1 MAKMSGFSVVVLSPR
16 SYVTEA
22 FEVLFQMLVDFF
34 FISLSN
40 KRDDWWE
47 EYIYKKKISLKLDD
61 ELPKRGGKKDLLYSF
76 DELALLKLGESL
88 IDVFSKNDRTVFSKL
103 KVCRNNWAHRNK
115 KLTFHWAK
123 DVFKLMI
130 EFSNSKGYYKHE
142 AKLVSLRTKMQMDE
156 FNAHQTLNSR
166 DNLIQFLEDR
176 IFKVVDKSPNATE
189 ELRGIV
195 KRSREILEKTDT
207 SEDVIN
213 FFFNAVINR
222 GHNYKVARDCSVTT
236 FEDIRD
242 EFGEFCYRKHKG

>member
-1 MAKMSGFSVVVLSPR
+1 MAKRSGFSVVVLSPR

-22 FEVLFQMLVDFF
+22 FEVLFQMLVDYFYR
-34 FISLSN
+34 SLSS

-47 EYIYKKKISLKLDD
+47 EYVYKKKNSLKLDD
-61 ELPKRGGKKDLLYSF
+61 ELPKRGGKKDLLNSF
-76 DELALLKLGESL
+76 DELALLKLGENL
-88 IDVFSKNDRTVFSKL
+88 TDVFSKSDRTFFCKL
-103 KVCRNNWAHRNK
+103 KACRNKWAHRNK

-123 DVFKLMI
+123 YVFSLII

-176 IFKVVDKSPNATE
+176 IFKVADISPNATE

-195 KRSREILEKTDT
+195 KRSREMLEKTET
-207 SEDVIN
+207 SEDVID

-222 GHNYKVARDCSVTT
+222 GYNYKVARACCVTT

-242 EFGEFCYRKHKG
+242 EFGELCYRKYKG